1 MKNSSQFFHDL
12 NRLRLQCVNGDWIN
26 SLGATSLK
34 GLACE
39 SCVQVGASGYA
50 AFDER
55 DEQEISFFF
64 VVNLWKLFLA
74 ISHKRFG
81 KIEAFVQR
89 THIAVSM
96 HLRTIFIENLV
107 FLRSCTS

>member
-55 DEQEISFFF
+55 DEQEISFFCHES
-64 VVNLWKLFLA
+64 L
-74 ISHKRFG
+74 
-81 KIEAFVQR
+81 EAFFGHKPQAFR
-89 THIAVSM
+89 
-96 HLRTIFIENLV
+96 EN
-107 FLRSCTS
+107 

>member
-1 MKNSSQFFHDL
+1 MVYFFKISFFFLIFLTNFLQVELDMKNSSQFFHDR
-12 NRLRLQCVNGDWIN
+12 RLRLQCVNGDWIN

-55 DEQEISFFF
+55 DEQEIFFF
-64 VVNLWKLFLA
+64 VMSLWKLFWP
-74 ISHKRFG
+74 
-81 KIEAFVQR
+81 
-89 THIAVSM
+89 
-96 HLRTIFIENLV
+96 
-107 FLRSCTS
+107 